1 MSRVPLPDLKKAKEI
16 VMKSVVVTTPK
27 KKPSLYEAMKAAGL
41 EGCIAGPGDLAKNHS
56 KYLKGKPRAPKKA
69 AA

>member
-1 MSRVPLPDLKKAKEI
+1 MPYMKETKES
-16 VMKSVVVTTPK
+16 VMKTIVVTTPK

-41 EGCIAGPGDLAKNHS
+41 EGCITGPGDLAKNHS

>member
-1 MSRVPLPDLKKAKEI
+1 
-16 VMKSVVVTTPK
+16 MKTVVVTTPK